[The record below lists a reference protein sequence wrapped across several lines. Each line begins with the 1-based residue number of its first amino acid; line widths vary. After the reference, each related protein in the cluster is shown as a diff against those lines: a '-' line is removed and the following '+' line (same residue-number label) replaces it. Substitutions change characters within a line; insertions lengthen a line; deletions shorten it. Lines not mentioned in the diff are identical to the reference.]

1 MNEEVRS
8 TSGVDLPAKPP
19 RRRRTWWRW
28 LALVLLLAGGV
39 ALWAGW
45 SPRLPRGPVHL
56 VRDPQGQLMP
66 ATDQD
71 SDGSELH
78 WEAQAG
84 AIQAQNNLSS
94 SSTSA
99 RSRRARFACRRLAI
113 VCRSPH
119 ELMQRVGPCLL
130 EHLKKLRGFEHVA
143 YYPVGKTPE
152 PGALSPDGIVEIE
165 MDSIGESGLMPVRT
179 LEATIRVTA
188 SCGLMRSSN
197 YYSGPLDPP
206 CVDWNFEAALE
217 HHSTTTGVGTP
228 SSRYKL
234 AAQNIGQQLGEALV
248 KYLNEMHDKDGPL
261 PLLPDAF
268 YPPYKPPPELPRP
281 PEVTA
286 ELRASSH
293 GLMNANETLWR
304 LDTQRTTADVLT
316 ELQKRLTDAGW
327 TTNSRGLPP
336 DAEPFLRMERESAVI
351 TVYCEPHRPTPL
363 IGTTSVATRPDA
375 SAPGPNP
382 RPLFVHHIEWMNSEQ
397 IAAALDGLF
406 ASDASVESLLCFEHG
421 LNEAQ
426 RDRLLQRFQDQP
438 PRSPDA
444 WLVLAELHH
453 AAKRTDA
460 ACDALQRAA
469 LLLRTVSDPG
479 ELRKRTEELAKK
491 LGQEAP
497 PDAVPDPQL
506 LGELGFTEI
515 RPGIEIPDRQL
526 ALDEPALFFVR
537 HAEGHIE
544 TLTLRIEKTGNGPD
558 PLACALA
565 HVHSA
570 KQGRSWGSG
579 GLIYHLS
586 LDGSGT
592 VTFQAEPIDD
602 RPTFRLT
609 ARASAGTSAG
619 SSGAEK

>member
-1 MNEEVRS
+1 MNEEARS
-8 TSGVDLPAKPP
+8 TSGVDLPAKLP
-19 RRRRTWWRW
+19 RRGRTWLRW
-28 LALVLLLAGGV
+28 LALVMLLAGGA

-71 SDGSELH
+71 SDDSGLH

-130 EHLKKLRGFEHVA
+130 EHLKKLRGFEHVD
-143 YYPVGKTPE
+143 YYPVGKTPG

-293 GLMNANETLWR
+293 GLMNARDPVAAGYAAGYGGRADGVAEAVDRRR
-304 LDTQRTTADVLT
+304 LDDEFEGTPAGRRAVLAHGT
-316 ELQKRLTDAGW
+316 G
-327 TTNSRGLPP
+327 
-336 DAEPFLRMERESAVI
+336 
-351 TVYCEPHRPTPL
+351 
-363 IGTTSVATRPDA
+363 IGC
-375 SAPGPNP
+375 
-382 RPLFVHHIEWMNSEQ
+382 H
-397 IAAALDGLF
+397 
-406 ASDASVESLLCFEHG
+406 HG
-421 LNEAQ
+421 LLRAT
-426 RDRLLQRFQDQP
+426 P
-438 PRSPDA
+438 T
-444 WLVLAELHH
+444 H
-453 AAKRTDA
+453 AADRHN
-460 ACDALQRAA
+460 QRGD
-469 LLLRTVSDPG
+469 SPG
-479 ELRKRTEELAKK
+479 CVRAGAESQAPVCPPYRRDELRADR
-491 LGQEAP
+491 GCP
-497 PDAVPDPQL
+497 
-506 LGELGFTEI
+506 GRII
-515 RPGIEIPDRQL
+515 R
-526 ALDEPALFFVR
+526 
-537 HAEGHIE
+537 
-544 TLTLRIEKTGNGPD
+544 LRRLCG
-558 PLACALA
+558 
-565 HVHSA
+565 
-570 KQGRSWGSG
+570 
-579 GLIYHLS
+579 
-586 LDGSGT
+586 
-592 VTFQAEPIDD
+592 VTPV
-602 RPTFRLT
+602 FR
-609 ARASAGTSAG
+609 ARAERSAA
-619 SSGAEK
+619 